1 MAAVSKK
8 YRLEV
13 LLKTREREKK
23 KAEENL
29 ARAISALTKARKRE
43 EELVEEKKK
52 IHTEWVEY
60 RAEMRGKMDL
70 GGKVG
75 EGNVYVRYLR
85 KLKEEE
91 EAKQEDIDKQREE
104 VKRCEDKVATCRRAY
119 IDAAKNMQ
127 VMEKHKDLWR
137 RKLAEELSRKEE
149 REFDELGNIIHQH
162 RQRNSP
168 S

>member
-23 KAEENL
+23 RAEEAL
-29 ARAISALTKARKRE
+29 GRAIIALTKARKRE
-43 EELVEEKKK
+43 EELVDEKKK
-52 IHTEWVEY
+52 IHAEWVSC
-60 RAEMRGKMDL
+60 RSEMRAKMDL

-75 EGNVYVRYLR
+75 EGNVFVRFLR
-85 KLKEEE
+85 KLKEDED
-91 EAKQEDIDKQREE
+91 AKQKEIDAQREE
-104 VKRCEDKVATCRRAY
+104 IKRCEDKVAACRRAY
-119 IDAAKNMQ
+119 IDAAKNLQ

-149 REFDELGNIIHQH
+149 REFDELGNIIHQR
-162 RQRNSP
+162 RQARE
-168 S
+168 

>member
-23 KAEENL
+23 RAEEAL
-29 ARAISALTKARKRE
+29 GRAIIALTKARKRE
-43 EELVEEKKK
+43 EELVDEKKK
-52 IHTEWVEY
+52 IHAEWVEC
-60 RAEMRGKMDL
+60 RSEMRAKMDL

-75 EGNVYVRYLR
+75 EGNVFVRFLR
-85 KLKEEE
+85 KLKEDE
-91 EAKQEDIDKQREE
+91 EAKQEEIDRQREE

-119 IDAAKNMQ
+119 IDAAKNLQ

-149 REFDELGNIIHQH
+149 REFDELGNIIHQRRH
-162 RQRNSP
+162 ARE
-168 S
+168 

>member
-29 ARAISALTKARKRE
+29 ARAINALTRARKRE

-52 IHTEWVEY
+52 IHASWVEC

-91 EAKQEDIDKQREE
+91 EAKQKEIDKQREE
-104 VKRCEDKVATCRRAY
+104 IKRCEDKVSTCRRAY
-119 IDAAKNMQ
+119 IDAAKNLQ

-149 REFDELGNIIHQH
+149 IEFDELGSIIHQH
-162 RQRNSP
+162 RQRNST
-168 S
+168 